1 MIHRKDKT
9 LPVRLSSVDVKVKV
23 PRRRKLLLKPWPVL
37 HMSDWARLCFE
48 DSKYMGFFSWVE
60 TPWRPGMMPKLR
72 SKRSGIDTNMLIL
85 VLCHSI
91 PLKLFHSTSMEMKE
105 GGWEKDLCW

>member
-1 MIHRKDKT
+1 
-9 LPVRLSSVDVKVKV
+9 
-23 PRRRKLLLKPWPVL
+23 
-37 HMSDWARLCFE
+37 
-48 DSKYMGFFSWVE
+48 
-60 TPWRPGMMPKLR
+60 MMPKLR